1 MISTRNAGTDY
12 VEVQRKKK
20 VDGALQAYAIKNRLL
35 WRSTMC
41 PWVVLT
47 SSINMW
53 LLFAFSG
60 DRKSGGVVFF
70 LDLIDV
76 ACVNAYILF
85 KKFCEANP
93 TAISHPKRYEQV
105 HFRKAVVR
113 QIGGM
118 ELYED
123 PPSTTRQGRKRKR
136 VRTDEHIPSCTS
148 SSNRRNCVVCF
159 SIENVERKTRFSCK
173 GCTGANGRPIAV
185 CITEE
190 RNCFEVYH
198 SERFDSHR

>member
-1 MISTRNAGTDY
+1 MS
-12 VEVQRKKK
+12 
-20 VDGALQAYAIKNRLL
+20 
-35 WRSTMC
+35 M
-41 PWVVLT
+41 
-47 SSINMW
+47 
-53 LLFAFSG
+53 
-60 DRKSGGVVFF
+60 GGVDKFDQHVAAFRILMRSKKWWRCLF

-105 HFRKAVVR
+105 HFREAVVR

-136 VRTDEHIPSCTS
+136 VRMDEHIPSCTS

-198 SERFDSHR
+198 SERFDSHS